1 MSLKEQKPQPPRWL
15 DKLLERFCAP
25 HLLEEVLGDLHERY
39 YLRVQRLG
47 EAKARKQYWGEVL
60 AYMRPAIFKCRSS
73 QYTKPIFTDMLRNYF
88 KIARRN
94 VYRSKAYSL
103 INVLGLALG
112 IACAILIFSLVKYH
126 LSFDTLH
133 SKKDRIYR
141 ITTELHQEG
150 ISREA
155 NIPQPMGKAFRDD
168 YTFAEKVAMVYSDYW
183 LVSIPSSKD
192 NKKFEEN
199 IAFAEPEFFDILDFP
214 LMQGDKNTI
223 LTEPNTAIITGRIA
237 DKFFGD
243 QNPINQIIRVENKW
257 DFRITGILK
266 DFPINTD
273 RRDEIYLSYSN
284 LKDYNSWLAGDSW
297 QGIAGGMHCFVLLKP
312 DVLPSDVDKAFP
324 ELSKK
329 YYNERDEK
337 IYQFKLQHISDMHF
351 NPELGG
357 YLAKKNLWAFSLIG
371 LFLIITA
378 CVNFINLA
386 TAQALGR
393 SKEIGVRKVLG
404 SQRGQLFWQFIAETT
419 LITMLALVLAFA
431 LAQAALPYVNQLL
444 DIQLRINIFHDVYL
458 LTFLPILLLVV
469 ILLSGSYPGLILAGF
484 QPVLA
489 LKGRLSQKHVGG
501 FSLRR
506 GLVVT
511 QFAISQLLI
520 IGTIVIANQMRYSS
534 QADMGFRKDAIVM
547 LPVPEREKST
557 ISSLNSEI
565 SRITGVEKVA
575 FCSRAPASPDWA
587 SVTARFDSRT
597 ENEDFDILVKAGN
610 DQYVSTFDLQVIAG
624 RNVHPSDTVR
634 EFLLNETAVKRFG
647 VRSPED
653 VIGKGMQIGLN
664 NSKGTIVGVVKDF
677 HNKSFHETIDPLCIT
692 TSNDWYSNCAVKI
705 NPANLSATLGA
716 IEATWKK
723 TFPDHVFQ
731 YDFLDEQIARFYKLD
746 NMILRLI
753 QAFASIAI
761 IIGCLGLYGLVSFMA
776 AQKTKEV
783 GVRKVL
789 GASVQSI
796 LWLFGKEFTRLL
808 IIAFVIAAP
817 LAWWVMR
824 NWLENFT
831 YRIEIGAG
839 VFVLAIAVTFLV
851 AIITV
856 GYQAL
861 KGALANPVSSLRN
874 E

>member
-1 MSLKEQKPQPPRWL
+1 
-15 DKLLERFCAP
+15 
-25 HLLEEVLGDLHERY
+25 
-39 YLRVQRLG
+39 
-47 EAKARKQYWGEVL
+47 
-60 AYMRPAIFKCRSS
+60 
-73 QYTKPIFTDMLRNYF
+73 
-88 KIARRN
+88 
-94 VYRSKAYSL
+94 
-103 INVLGLALG
+103 
-112 IACAILIFSLVKYH
+112 
-126 LSFDTLH
+126 
-133 SKKDRIYR
+133 
-141 ITTELHQEG
+141 
-150 ISREA
+150 
-155 NIPQPMGKAFRDD
+155 
-168 YTFAEKVAMVYSDYW
+168 
-183 LVSIPSSKD
+183 
-192 NKKFEEN
+192 
-199 IAFAEPEFFDILDFP
+199 
-214 LMQGDKNTI
+214 
-223 LTEPNTAIITGRIA
+223 
-237 DKFFGD
+237 
-243 QNPINQIIRVENKW
+243 
-257 DFRITGILK
+257 
-266 DFPINTD
+266 
-273 RRDEIYLSYSN
+273 
-284 LKDYNSWLAGDSW
+284 
-297 QGIAGGMHCFVLLKP
+297 
-312 DVLPSDVDKAFP
+312 
-324 ELSKK
+324 
-329 YYNERDEK
+329 
-337 IYQFKLQHISDMHF
+337 
-351 NPELGG
+351 
-357 YLAKKNLWAFSLIG
+357 
-371 LFLIITA
+371 
-378 CVNFINLA
+378 
-386 TAQALGR
+386 
-393 SKEIGVRKVLG
+393 
-404 SQRGQLFWQFIAETT
+404 
-419 LITMLALVLAFA
+419 
-431 LAQAALPYVNQLL
+431 
-444 DIQLRINIFHDVYL
+444 
-458 LTFLPILLLVV
+458 
-469 ILLSGSYPGLILAGF
+469 
-484 QPVLA
+484 
-489 LKGRLSQKHVGG
+489 
-501 FSLRR
+501 
-506 GLVVT
+506 
-511 QFAISQLLI
+511 
-520 IGTIVIANQMRYSS
+520 
-534 QADMGFRKDAIVM
+534 
-547 LPVPEREKST
+547 
-557 ISSLNSEI
+557 
-565 SRITGVEKVA
+565 VA

-587 SVTARFDSRT
+587 SVTVRFDSRT

-692 TSNDWYSNCAVKI
+692 TSNDWYFNCAVKI

-839 VFVLAIAVTFLV
+839 VFVLAISVTFLV